1 MISAEVKSSMEGK
14 DYKALMEQAIER
26 GLTAAA
32 IAVEAEAIL
41 QVPVDSG
48 RLRGSITY
56 ATSNGRS
63 RIRRPAKSRDRVSS
77 PRGENT
83 AYVGTNVEYA
93 QHVEYGTRPHEINAP
108 VFISKKVGGKK
119 IGWRYIKMHPG
130 TKAKSFMRKA
140 LDNKRKAIVR
150 IYHAEVKKALSGGI

>member
-1 MISAEVKSSMEGK
+1 MISAEVKSSMDGK

-32 IAVEAEAIL
+32 VAVEGEAIL
-41 QVPVDSG
+41 QVPVKSG

-56 ATSNGRS
+56 ATSKRRS
-63 RIRRPAKSRDRVSS
+63 RTRRPAKSRDGVSR

-108 VFISKKVGGKK
+108 VYISKKV
-119 IGWRYIKMHPG
+119 GWRYIKMHPG
-130 TKAKSFMRKA
+130 TKAQSFMRKA

-150 IYHAEVKKALSGGI
+150 IYQAEVKKALSGSK